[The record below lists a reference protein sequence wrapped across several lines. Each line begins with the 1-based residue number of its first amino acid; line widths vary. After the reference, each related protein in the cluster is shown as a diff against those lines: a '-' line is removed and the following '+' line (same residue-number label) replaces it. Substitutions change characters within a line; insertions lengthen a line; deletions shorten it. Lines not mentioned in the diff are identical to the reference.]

1 MGFQLKGNHIIGN
14 PTVAKDNVKIRL
26 ELNMRK
32 KQMISVCEPLT
43 GERELEYITECI
55 KTNWISSK
63 GKYIEEFEDKF
74 ARYCGCKYGVTTT
87 SGTTALHLALASL
100 GIGEGDEVI
109 VPTLTMSASLFPIVY
124 TGAKPVL
131 VDSEPETWNIDVTK
145 IEEKITPK
153 TKAIMPVHLYGH
165 PCDMD
170 PIIEIAKRY
179 SLYIVEDAAEVHGA
193 EYKGR
198 KAGSIGDMGCFSFY
212 ANKII
217 TTGEGG
223 MVVTNDEKLADRAR
237 RLKDLAHSPQKR
249 FLHTDIGFNYRMT
262 NIQAGMGLAQLERID
277 EFVEMRR
284 QNALFY
290 NRRLQEL
297 PGITLP
303 AEKKWAKNVYWM
315 YAIVIRDEF
324 GLTRDELMA
333 RLAEKGIETRAFF
346 IPMHLQP
353 CFRNMGLFVAES
365 YPIAEELGRRGLFL
379 PSSTGLTLEQ
389 KTYICDTMK
398 EIQQSKRR

>member
-1 MGFQLKGNHIIGN
+1 MVEI
-14 PTVAKDNVKIRL
+14 NV
-26 ELNMRK
+26 RK
-32 KQMISVCEPLT
+32 KCMISVCEPLT

-165 PCDMD
+165 SCDMD
-170 PIIEIAKRY
+170 PIMEIAKRY
-179 SLYIVEDAAEVHGA
+179 NLYIVEDAAEVHGA
-193 EYKGR
+193 EYKLR
-198 KAGSIGDMGCFSFY
+198 KAGGIGDMGCFSFY

-223 MVVTNDEKLADRAR
+223 MVVTNNEKLADRAR

-284 QNALFY
+284 QNAMFY

-297 PGITLP
+297 SGITLP
-303 AEKKWAKNVYWM
+303 AEKEWAKNVYWM

-324 GLTRDELMA
+324 GLSRDELMA
-333 RLAEKGIETRAFF
+333 RLAEKEIETRAFF

-353 CFRNMGLFVAES
+353 CFRNMGLFEGES

-379 PSSTGLTLEQ
+379 PSSTGLTLDQ
-389 KTYICDTMK
+389 KTYICDTIK
-398 EIQQSKRR
+398 EIQRARMK